1 VIEEVLWYY
10 IGLMIS
16 LTIGFS
22 IYGIASRPH
31 LVKKMAL
38 FTILGDAIYVL
49 LVYLGYTL
57 SSSSPPVYPGGSLEN
72 PAFPQAHE
80 VSLFSTRSVDPVPQV
95 LIVTAIVIGLA
106 VFILLASISY
116 KIVMEYGSL
125 MSTRLREVSDD
136 G

>member
-1 VIEEVLWYY
+1 MIENVLWYY
-10 IGLMIS
+10 TGLALS

-57 SSSSPPVYPGGSLEN
+57 SSTTPPVYPGGSIEN
-72 PAFPQAHE
+72 PVLPMENQI
-80 VSLFSTRSVDPVPQV
+80 SMFSARSVDPVPQV
-95 LIVTAIVIGLA
+95 LIVTAIVIGLS
-106 VFILLASISY
+106 VLLLIASISLR
-116 KIVMEYGSL
+116 IAREYGSL
-125 MSTRLREVSDD
+125 ITTKLKEAGSDE
-136 G
+136 

>member
-1 VIEEVLWYY
+1 MIEEALWYY
-10 IGLMIS
+10 IGFTLT

-57 SSSSPPVYPGGSLEN
+57 SSTTPPVYPGGSLEN
-72 PAFPQAHE
+72 PVFPEAGQI
-80 VSLFSTRSVDPVPQV
+80 SMFSAGSVDPVPQV
-95 LIVTAIVIGLA
+95 LIVTAIVIGLS
-106 VFILLASISY
+106 VLLLLAAISIR
-116 KIVMEYGSL
+116 IAREYGSL
-125 MSTRLREVSDD
+125 ITTKLKEVES
-136 G
+136 GE